1 MPFEW
6 DTKKAA
12 RVLEERAIDFE
23 DVALIFDQPHIIIS
37 SDQKGEKR
45 WLIIGIVDGQCVTG
59 VYTVREDTI
68 RIISARRS
76 RKHEQGWYCARYT

>member
-6 DTKKAA
+6 DTRKAA
-12 RVLEERAIDFE
+12 RVLDERAIDFA
-23 DVALIFDQPHIIIS
+23 DVALIFDQQHIIVS

-68 RIISARRS
+68 RIITARRS
-76 RKHEQGWYCARYT
+76 RKHEQGWYYACYA